1 MLIGDKASE
10 VNAYKNYRSLV
21 ATRSTIELCTLDQNE
36 MDTLFGSQKKQLHWI
51 SRDERNKMSSSS
63 RTRSY
68 AYNKGLP
75 HFQYAYAL
83 YKEPNTFFRNY
94 ISTFDQNY
102 ENSLENCHNTMHNN
116 LQRFMSDAQLSITHP
131 LFFLYHS
138 WIDLALETKIRM
150 VRAGP
155 NSLF

>member
-1 MLIGDKASE
+1 MLGQMNPRSDPDNFFSNSIDRYGTMLIGDKASE

-21 ATRSTIELCTLDQNE
+21 ATRSTIDLCTLDQNE

-102 ENSLENCHNTMHNN
+102 ENSL
-116 LQRFMSDAQLSITHP
+116 
-131 LFFLYHS
+131 
-138 WIDLALETKIRM
+138 
-150 VRAGP
+150 
-155 NSLF
+155 